1 MSASENR
8 VSFQETSQFYSLS
21 FHGVLTKSSFFH
33 VHLSSAGA
41 SPGLWN
47 TSHRRVQ
54 VCPEACGWVPCS
66 TTSACAHS
74 HRLCAQEPLRPQEL
88 ASCKGPSIHLM
99 EDETSESVST
109 PKTLWTP
116 WSNCLLHGLPKRPI
130 PEQRV
135 WRRQSWLPT
144 RGPGNGL
151 RLCVQWAGASEC
163 SNGHGP
169 VWRAMHRL
177 PSSNE
182 LGGTAKELTSLLC
195 FSWDWEENKVLE
207 RSHVCQRRAYPTILP
222 VIAVFDITRKIDRL
236 WGTKFSSHFETGRK
250 CPGKFG

>member
-74 HRLCAQEPLRPQEL
+74 HRLCAQEPLRPGCLQVARGHPCIWWKTKLQNQYPRQKLFGLHEAI
-88 ASCKGPSIHLM
+88 ASCMDCPKDRSQSRGSDVGSPGCQH
-99 EDETSESVST
+99 EDQATGWGCVCSGQEPLHVST
-109 PKTLWTP
+109 
-116 WSNCLLHGLPKRPI
+116 GM
-130 PEQRV
+130 V
-135 WRRQSWLPT
+135 
-144 RGPGNGL
+144 
-151 RLCVQWAGASEC
+151 LCEGQCTGCPPATNW
-163 SNGHGP
+163 
-169 VWRAMHRL
+169 
-177 PSSNE
+177 
-182 LGGTAKELTSLLC
+182 GGTAKELTSLC

-236 WGTKFSSHFETGRK
+236 WGTKFSSHSETGRK